1 MNRLLEQVLQ
11 ANIYIQPLQLFLG
24 ITTNILNIRVLSSRT
39 LRSSPCTHYFLAYAI
54 FCIIYTSLVCPTQFV
69 RGLHIDPANGR
80 VGCKMHSYALFVF
93 PFLVNLM
100 LILAS
105 FDRYCSSSPSRRFH
119 SKCTIQTAR
128 INIIVATLSG
138 VIYMSPMLVIYSWD
152 ESHNKCLPKTNI
164 VIYIYTFSQVF
175 LYYILTPVLM
185 FIFGLLTIT
194 NIRQQST
201 RALPLTGSIRGR
213 RTEGQLTR
221 MLVLQVVVHLILVL
235 PFGIIYCMNSFD
247 PSTQTPGVIAVRL
260 AFVTWQQCDYFVS
273 FFLYVFSGSVYR
285 QQLIRILRS
294 IRGRTTPVQSFTEN
308 RRDTYREMPLIITS
322 IHAPNGAIDDVTVLL

>member
-185 FIFGLLTIT
+185 FIFGVRTII

-201 RALPLTGSIRGR
+201 RAVPLTTCKRGR
-213 RTEGQLTR
+213 RSEGQLAR
-221 MLVLQVVVHLILVL
+221 MLLLQVGVHLILVL
-235 PFGIIYCMNSFD
+235 PFGIIYMMN
-247 PSTQTPGVIAVRL
+247 
-260 AFVTWQQCDYFVS
+260 QQHE
-273 FFLYVFSGSVYR
+273 R
-285 QQLIRILRS
+285 QI
-294 IRGRTTPVQSFTEN
+294 
-308 RRDTYREMPLIITS
+308 
-322 IHAPNGAIDDVTVLL
+322 